1 MIHRTRLW
9 LLILVCLSVVFPI
22 QAQKLFEESNDL
34 LPREIERMYTRGLQY
49 LVDSQLTTGNFK
61 DKPYGTSPAV
71 VGLAIVAMLAHGDDP
86 IHGPY
91 SQQIKSGINFII
103 SRQNKTTGYIGT
115 TMYNHGFAALAL
127 AEAYGA
133 VEDDRL
139 GSALEKAVALI
150 INSQKKNP
158 RGGWR
163 YSPDSTDA
171 DTTVSGAQ
179 MVALFAARNA
189 GLAVPESVIQT
200 GLKYF
205 KSCQTP
211 EGGFGY
217 TSNRGPNA
225 ARSAIGTL
233 VFALAKEKDSGAFRK
248 AFGYLRNAP
257 ETSSYRNYYLYYG
270 AQAFFHA
277 SPAEWAKWNRKNIA
291 TLKQNQNEDG
301 SWSGQFGTTF
311 ATSASL
317 LSLALNY
324 RFLPIYER

>member
-1 MIHRTRLW
+1 MRRTRLS
-9 LLILVCLSVVFPI
+9 LLIAVCLAVAVPA
-22 QAQKLFEESNDL
+22 QAQKLFEESSDL
-34 LPREIERMYTRGLQY
+34 LPKEIERMYLKGLQFI
-49 LVDSQLTTGNFK
+49 VQSQIAGGNFK

-71 VGLAIVAMLAHGDDP
+71 VGLAVVAMLAHGDDP
-86 IHGPY
+86 VHGPY
-91 SQQIKSGINFII
+91 SGPIKRGLNFIV

-115 TMYNHGFAALAL
+115 TMYNHGFATLAL

-139 GSALEKAVALI
+139 GPALEKAIALI
-150 INSQKKNP
+150 INAQKKNP

-163 YSPDSTDA
+163 YSPESTDA

-189 GLAVPESVIQT
+189 GLTVPESAIQT

-205 KSCQTP
+205 KTCQTP

-233 VFALAKEKDSGAFRK
+233 VFALAKEKDSSAFRK
-248 AFGYLRNAP
+248 AFGYLRKAP
-257 ETSSYRNYYLYYG
+257 ETSSYRQYYLYYG
-270 AQAFFHA
+270 AQAYFHA

-291 TLKQNQNEDG
+291 TLKQNQNENG

-311 ATSASL
+311 GTAASL

>member
-1 MIHRTRLW
+1 MRRTRLS
-9 LLILVCLSVVFPI
+9 LLIAVCLAVAFPA
-22 QAQKLFEESNDL
+22 QAQKLFEESSDL
-34 LPREIERMYTRGLQY
+34 LPKEIERMYLKGLQFI
-49 LVDSQLTTGNFK
+49 VQSQIAGGNFK

-71 VGLAIVAMLAHGDDP
+71 VGLAVVAMLAHGDDP
-86 IHGPY
+86 VHGPY
-91 SQQIKSGINFII
+91 SGPIKRGLNFIV

-115 TMYNHGFAALAL
+115 TMYNHGFATLAL

-139 GSALEKAVALI
+139 GPALEKAIALI
-150 INSQKKNP
+150 INAQKKNP

-163 YSPDSTDA
+163 YSPESTDA

-189 GLAVPESVIQT
+189 GLTVPESAIQT

-205 KSCQTP
+205 KTCQTP

-233 VFALAKEKDSGAFRK
+233 VFALAKEKDSPTFRK
-248 AFGYLRNAP
+248 SFGYLRKAP
-257 ETSSYRNYYLYYG
+257 GTSSYRKYYLYYG

-291 TLKQNQNEDG
+291 KLKQNQNEDG

>member
-1 MIHRTRLW
+1 MTVTRFW
-9 LLILVCLSVVFPI
+9 LLLLGCLALSAPAN
-22 QAQKLFEESNDL
+22 AQKLFEESDDAL
-34 LPREIERMYTRGLQY
+34 TKEIERMYVRGLQF
-49 LVDSQLTTGNFK
+49 LAQGQLTSGGFK
-61 DKPYGTSPAV
+61 DSPYGTSPGV
-71 VGLAIVAMLAHGDDP
+71 VGFAVIALLAHGDDP
-86 IHGPY
+86 NHGPY
-91 SQQIKSGINFII
+91 SGNIKRGLNFILGK
-103 SRQNKTTGYIGT
+103 QNKTTGYIGT
-115 TMYNHGFAALAL
+115 TMYNHGFATLAL

-139 GSALEKAVALI
+139 GPALEKAISLI
-150 INSQKKNP
+150 VSSQKNNP

-189 GLAVPESVIQT
+189 GLAVPETAIQT

-217 TSNRGPNA
+217 TSIRGPNA
-225 ARSAIGTL
+225 ARTAIATL
-233 VFALAKEKDSGAFRK
+233 VFALAKEKDSATFRK
-248 AFGYLRNAP
+248 AFGYLRKAP
-257 ETSSYRNYYLYYG
+257 ESSSYRQYYLYYG

-277 SPAEWAKWNRKNIA
+277 SPAEWNKWNRKNI
-291 TLKQNQNEDG
+291 TKLKENQNEDG

-311 ATSASL
+311 STSASL

>member
-1 MIHRTRLW
+1 MKGNGFW
-9 LLILVCLSVVFPI
+9 LSFLGCIFLAYTS
-22 QAQKLFEESNDL
+22 QAQKLFEENSDA
-34 LPREIERMYTRGLQY
+34 LPKEIERMYVKGLQF
-49 LVDSQLTTGNFK
+49 LSKSQLSSGGFK
-61 DKPYGTSPAV
+61 DNPYGTSPGV
-71 VGLAIVAMLAHGDDP
+71 VGLAVASMLAHGDDP
-86 IHGPY
+86 NQGPY
-91 SQQIKSGINFII
+91 SGNIKRGLNFII
-103 SRQNKTTGYIGT
+103 SKQNKTTGYIGT
-115 TMYNHGFAALAL
+115 TMYNHGFATLAL

-139 GSALEKAVALI
+139 GPALEKAISLI
-150 INSQKKNP
+150 VTSQKKNP

-189 GLAVPESVIQT
+189 GLAVPETAIQT
-200 GLKYF
+200 GLRYF

-225 ARSAIGTL
+225 ARTAIATL
-233 VFALAKEKDSGAFRK
+233 VFALAKEKESATFKKAFNYLRK
-248 AFGYLRNAP
+248 AP
-257 ETSSYRNYYLYYG
+257 ESSSYRQYYLYYG

-277 SPAEWAKWNRKNIA
+277 STQEWNKWNRKNI
-291 TLKQNQNEDG
+291 TKLKQSQSEDG
-301 SWSGQFGTTF
+301 SWGGQFGPTF
-311 ATSASL
+311 RTSASL
-317 LSLALNY
+317 LSIALNY

>member
-1 MIHRTRLW
+1 MKISRLF
-9 LLILVCLSVVFPI
+9 LLLLGCLTLGFACK
-22 QAQKLFEESNDL
+22 AQKLFEESSDA
-34 LPREIERMYTRGLQY
+34 LPKEIEQMYVKGLQF
-49 LVDSQLTTGNFK
+49 LSKSQLSSGGFK
-61 DKPYGTSPAV
+61 DNPYGTSPGV
-71 VGLAIVAMLAHGDDP
+71 VGLAIASMLAHGDDP
-86 IHGPY
+86 NHGPH
-91 SQQIKSGINFII
+91 SGNIKRGLSFII
-103 SRQNKTTGYIGT
+103 NQQNKTTGYIGT
-115 TMYNHGFAALAL
+115 TMYNHGFATLAL

-139 GSALEKAVALI
+139 GPSLEKAISLI
-150 INSQKKNP
+150 VTSQKKNP

-163 YSPDSTDA
+163 YSPESTDA

-189 GLAVPESVIQT
+189 GLAVPETAIQK

-225 ARSAIGTL
+225 ARTAIATL
-233 VFALAKEKDSGAFRK
+233 VFALAKEKDSATFKKAFNYLRK
-248 AFGYLRNAP
+248 AP
-257 ETSSYRNYYLYYG
+257 ESSSYRQYYLYYG

-277 SPAEWAKWNRKNIA
+277 SPKEWNKWNRKNI
-291 TLKQNQNEDG
+291 TKLKQSQNEDG
-301 SWSGQFGTTF
+301 SWGGQFGTTF
-311 ATSASL
+311 STSASL
-317 LSLALNY
+317 LSIALNY

>member
-1 MIHRTRLW
+1 MHRTRLS
-9 LLILVCLSVVFPI
+9 LLILVCLSVVFPV

-139 GSALEKAVALI
+139 GSALEKAVGLI

-233 VFALAKEKDSGAFRK
+233 VFALAKEKDSAAFRK

-277 SPAEWAKWNRKNIA
+277 SPSEWAKWNRNNIA

>member
-1 MIHRTRLW
+1 MKISRLF
-9 LLILVCLSVVFPI
+9 LLLLGCLTLGFACK
-22 QAQKLFEESNDL
+22 AQKLFEENSDA
-34 LPREIERMYTRGLQY
+34 LPKEIEQMYVKGLQF
-49 LVDSQLTTGNFK
+49 LSKSQLSSGGFK
-61 DKPYGTSPAV
+61 DNPYGTSPGV
-71 VGLAIVAMLAHGDDP
+71 VGLAIASMLAHGDDP
-86 IHGPY
+86 NHGPH
-91 SQQIKSGINFII
+91 SGNIKRGLSFII
-103 SRQNKTTGYIGT
+103 NQQNKTTGYIGT
-115 TMYNHGFAALAL
+115 TMYNHGFATLAL

-139 GSALEKAVALI
+139 GPSLEKAISLI
-150 INSQKKNP
+150 VTSQKKNP

-163 YSPDSTDA
+163 YSPESTDA

-189 GLAVPESVIQT
+189 GLAVPETAIQK

-225 ARSAIGTL
+225 ARTAIATL
-233 VFALAKEKDSGAFRK
+233 VFALAKEKDSATFKKSFNYLRK
-248 AFGYLRNAP
+248 AP
-257 ETSSYRNYYLYYG
+257 ESSSYRQYYLYYG

-277 SPAEWAKWNRKNIA
+277 SPQEWNKWNRKNI
-291 TLKQNQNEDG
+291 TKLKQSQNEDG
-301 SWSGQFGTTF
+301 SWGGQFGTTF
-311 ATSASL
+311 STSASL
-317 LSLALNY
+317 LSIALNY